1 MANDSSGSLIGAMIW
16 MAVISLLLF
25 WLPLFGPLIA
35 GVVGGMKAGGV
46 GKALLAVVLP
56 ALILA
61 GLLFAFGA
69 SLTGFPIIGIIAA
82 AGGTILIISGMGF
95 LLVGA
100 IIGGILG

>member
-1 MANDSSGSLIGAMIW
+1 MAEKSGGLIGAIIW

-25 WLPLFGPLIA
+25 WLPLFGPLLA

-46 GKALLAVVLP
+46 GKALLAVIVP

-61 GLLFAFGA
+61 GMLFGFGA
-69 SLTGFPIIGIIAA
+69 TLTGFPIIGVIAA
-82 AGGTILIISGMGF
+82 AGGTLLVVSGMGF

-100 IIGGILG
+100 IVGGILA